1 MEFPENFEDKSY
13 GKGSLLV
20 ANPVLPDPNFS
31 RTVVLLCNHDDQGSF
46 GLVINR
52 AAQLEASEVFSH
64 IRFLDTYRGKI
75 YVGGPVSPSMVFF
88 LCRSSQEVPELDT
101 ICEGVHLGTCLDVLE
116 TVYPRIENPEG
127 NIRFYLGYSGWS
139 GGQLAG
145 EMEQRSWLVQNAKD
159 RFVFSKMEDQIW
171 PEVVHS
177 LGEKYHYLTKA
188 PVNPQWN

>member
-1 MEFPENFEDKSY
+1 
-13 GKGSLLV
+13 
-20 ANPVLPDPNFS
+20 
-31 RTVVLLCNHDDQGSF
+31 
-46 GLVINR
+46 
-52 AAQLEASEVFSH
+52 
-64 IRFLDTYRGKI
+64 
-75 YVGGPVSPSMVFF
+75 
-88 LCRSSQEVPELDT
+88 
-101 ICEGVHLGTCLDVLE
+101 LGTCLDVLE

-159 RFVFSKMEDQIW
+159 RFVFGKMEDQIW